1 LSFIRGRE
9 FSRVSYRCDEEEEEE
24 EEEKTR
30 EYKKSVRCCCSPALS
45 ARSWIFGCPSFFFF
59 SDGRREKDEM
69 MFFVSLMRRVK
80 ETVVKREFVTN
91 NSLSFSSR
99 KNVFVVVY

>member
-1 LSFIRGRE
+1 
-9 FSRVSYRCDEEEEEE
+9 
-24 EEEKTR
+24 
-30 EYKKSVRCCCSPALS
+30 
-45 ARSWIFGCPSFFFF
+45 
-59 SDGRREKDEM
+59 

-99 KNVFVVVY
+99 KNVFVVVYEQQFQQQRKNDDDRDFTERVHASLGVWNV